1 MTLLNWRIG
10 ARLAALLLFGAR
22 LTALLLFIAPAVAAD
37 FDVKA
42 NYEKHE
48 HQIVMRDGVKLFT
61 IVYTPRDKSQRY
73 PMLFKRTPYSVAPYG
88 LDRYHPTKDLAPAD
102 AFLREGYILV
112 LQDVRGRYKS
122 EGQWDNYRLLRQG
135 KQGIDETTDIY
146 DTIEWLLR
154 NVKGHNGRV
163 GQWGISHD
171 GWMTV
176 MGMIHPHP
184 ALKAVSPQATTADAF
199 FGDDFHHNGAFAQQ
213 ILDWIY
219 YMGESNKARGEQA
232 ELEIPEPGYARP
244 WAYEFFL
251 NAGPTDE
258 INGRYFGGTLE
269 KQWDETIQHP
279 DYDEYWQR
287 RNALEPLVN
296 IKIPVL
302 NVLGWYDTFDPYGSM
317 ATYKAVEQKNKRN
330 KNTVVAGPWRHGG
343 WRDEDGSKLGPVPFG
358 SATSEYYQN
367 EVVFPFF
374 QRYLKDRGDWAEPE
388 AVMFET
394 GGNAWHRFDQWPPK
408 AVASRS
414 IYLQAGGGLSPS
426 KPAQDDAAA
435 CDEYIS
441 DPAKPVP
448 YTTEVSIA
456 SSNTWRI
463 EDQRLVS
470 TRPDVLTYQS
480 APLEQ
485 DVTIAGPIGVEL
497 FASTTG
503 TDSDWV
509 VKLIDIHP
517 GDAATLPGYQMP
529 VGMELMRG
537 RYRNSFSR
545 PEPVK
550 PGEVTRIRF
559 DILDKFHTFKK
570 GHRIGVHV
578 QSSFFP
584 YIDRNPQQFVN
595 IYRARPEDYVK
606 ATQRVCR
613 SAQFA
618 SQLILPVL
626 EK

>member
-1 MTLLNWRIG
+1 MKQLAWCGG
-10 ARLAALLLFGAR
+10 ARLLALLLFVVNAYSQ
-22 LTALLLFIAPAVAAD
+22 D
-37 FDVKA
+37 FDVKTH
-42 NYEKHE
+42 YEKRE
-48 HQIVMRDGVKLFT
+48 YQITMRDGVKLFT
-61 IVYTPRDKSQRY
+61 TVYAPRDKSQRY
-73 PMLFKRTPYSVAPYG
+73 PILFKRTPYSIAPYG
-88 LDRYHPTKDLAPAD
+88 ADRYHPAKDLAPAD
-102 AFLREGYILV
+102 AFLRDGYILV

-146 DTIEWLLR
+146 DTIEWLLK
-154 NVKGHNGRV
+154 NVPGHNGRV

-176 MGMIHPHP
+176 MGMIDPHP
-184 ALKAVSPQATTADAF
+184 AMKAVSPQATTADAF
-199 FGDDFHHNGAFAQQ
+199 FGDDFHHNGAFIQE
-213 ILDWIY
+213 ILGWTH
-219 YMGESNKARGEQA
+219 YMGEAGTKARGDQA
-232 ELEIPEPGYARP
+232 EMEIPDTNYGTS
-244 WAYEFFL
+244 WTYEFFL
-251 NAGPTDE
+251 NAGPLDG
-258 INGRYFGGTLE
+258 INAKYFGGTLE

-287 RNALEPLVN
+287 RNALDPLVN
-296 IKIPVL
+296 IKVPVL

-317 ATYKAVEQKNKRN
+317 ATYKAIERKNKRN

-343 WRDEDGSKLGPVPFG
+343 WRFDDGSQLGPVQFG
-358 SATSEYYQN
+358 SATSDYYRN

-408 AVASRS
+408 AVASQS
-414 IYLQAGGGLSPS
+414 IYLQAGGQLSAS
-426 KPAQDDAAA
+426 KPTQEDRAA

-448 YTTEVSIA
+448 YTTDIATEVN
-456 SSNTWRI
+456 NTWRI

-470 TRPDVLTYQS
+470 TRPDVLTYRS
-480 APLEQ
+480 EPLAQ
-485 DVTIAGPIGVEL
+485 DLTIAGPIGVEL

-509 VKLIDIHP
+509 VKLIDIYP
-517 GDAATLPGYQMP
+517 GDAKTLPGYQQP
-529 VGMELMRG
+529 VGMEIMRG
-537 RYRNSFSR
+537 RYRNSFSK
-545 PEPVK
+545 PEAMK
-550 PGEVTRIRF
+550 PGEVTPIRF

-626 EK
+626 KR

>member
-1 MTLLNWRIG
+1 
-10 ARLAALLLFGAR
+10 
-22 LTALLLFIAPAVAAD
+22 
-37 FDVKA
+37 
-42 NYEKHE
+42 
-48 HQIVMRDGVKLFT
+48 MRDGVKLFT
-61 IVYTPRDKSQRY
+61 TVYAPRDKSQRY
-73 PMLFKRTPYSVAPYG
+73 PILFKRTPYSIEPYG
-88 LDRYHPTKDLAPAD
+88 ADRYHPAKDLAPAD
-102 AFLREGYILV
+102 AFLRDGYILV
-112 LQDVRGRYKS
+112 LQDVRGRFKS

-135 KQGIDETTDIY
+135 TQGIDETTDIY

-154 NVKGHNGRV
+154 NVPGHNGRV

-176 MGMIHPHP
+176 MGMIDPHP
-184 ALKAVSPQATTADAF
+184 AMRAVSPQATTADAF
-199 FGDDFHHNGAFAQQ
+199 FGDDFHHNGAFIQE
-213 ILDWIY
+213 ILGWIH
-219 YMGESNKARGEQA
+219 YMGEANKARGELA
-232 ELEIPEPGYARP
+232 EMKLPEPDYGTS

-251 NAGPTDE
+251 NAGPIDG
-258 INGRYFGGTLE
+258 INAKYFGGTLE

-296 IKIPVL
+296 IKVPVL

-317 ATYKAVEQKNKRN
+317 ATYKAIEQKNKRN
-330 KNTVVAGPWRHGG
+330 KNTVVAGPWRHGA
-343 WRDEDGSKLGPVPFG
+343 WRDEDGSKLGLVQFG
-358 SATSEYYQN
+358 SATSDYYQN

-394 GGNAWHRFDQWPPK
+394 GGNAWHRFSEWPPK
-408 AVASRS
+408 AVVSQG
-414 IYLQAGGGLSPS
+414 IYLSAGGRLSSS
-426 KPAQDDAAA
+426 KPIGDDSAA

-448 YTTEVSIA
+448 YTTDISTDVN
-456 SSNTWRI
+456 NTWRI

-470 TRPDVLTYQS
+470 TRPDVLAYQS
-480 APLEQ
+480 EPLQQ

-509 VKLIDIHP
+509 VKLIDVYP
-517 GDAATLPGYQMP
+517 GDAQTLPGYQQP
-529 VGMELMRG
+529 VGMEIMRG
-537 RYRNSFSR
+537 RYRNSFSK
-545 PEPVK
+545 PEAMT

-570 GHRIGVHV
+570 GHRIGVQV

-606 ATQRVCR
+606 ASQRVCR

-626 EK
+626 KR